1 MGEREIYEYET
12 IVKSYSEIFN
22 PNSSKTYCYIF
33 RMP

>member
-12 IVKSYSEIFN
+12 IVKSYNEIFN